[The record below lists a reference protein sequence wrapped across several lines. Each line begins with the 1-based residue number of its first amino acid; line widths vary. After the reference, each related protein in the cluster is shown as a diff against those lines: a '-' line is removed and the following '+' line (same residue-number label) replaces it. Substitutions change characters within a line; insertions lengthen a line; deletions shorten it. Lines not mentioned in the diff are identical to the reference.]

1 MTHPRLFRLFK
12 TALPALFL
20 MLSACVHNRV
30 ELVSY
35 TPTTTP
41 SGSLYTQAPFVVTP
55 LEDHRFRLYSYAPTT
70 MGDTV
75 GWGQGTGTI
84 FTPQNIPEHVTKA
97 LVSQFRSDGMNV
109 DYAPALHCHIRGSRD
124 HPQVRVTGSPRR
136 DLVLCGAILDY
147 QFQLDHPRINF
158 AGMISTLDMNA
169 GASLSAQASLH
180 LWLIDTRSGRIV
192 WTGVEGSARE
202 KDGVH
207 PPGLKEQSI
216 AFLDRTLSRA
226 IEKVALAISRARE

>member
-1 MTHPRLFRLFK
+1 MTVPRIFRLVK
-12 TALPALFL
+12 TGLPALFL
-20 MLSACVHNRV
+20 MLSACVQNRA

-35 TPTTTP
+35 TPTASP
-41 SGSLYTQAPFVVTP
+41 SGSLYMQAPFVVAP
-55 LEDHRFRLYSYAPTT
+55 LADHRFRLYSYAATT
-70 MGDTV
+70 MGDTI

-84 FTPQNIPEHVTKA
+84 FTPQNIPDHVTKA

-109 DYAPALHCHIRGSRD
+109 DYAPTLHCHFRESPD
-124 HPQVRVTGSPRR
+124 HPQVRVTGTPRR
-136 DLVLCGAILDY
+136 GLVLCGSILDY

-169 GASLSAQASLH
+169 GATLSTQASLH
-180 LWLIDTRSGRIV
+180 LWLVDTRSGRIV
-192 WTGVEGSARE
+192 WTGVETSARE
-202 KDGVH
+202 KDGLH

-216 AFLDRTLSRA
+216 AFLDGTLSRA